1 MKEVSEFEAKLLR
14 ILRCLM
20 HRTSAD
26 QSLSLFVQTTPRPK
40 CLSRQCIELVQDN
53 LSKGVTEWLARSG
66 WMTGR
71 FLRNQSVVT
80 GRLWQRHPPESVRLT
95 FSRNSMELLIWL
107 TTENFSDPASPVAID
122 VETVTP
128 GDELLMLMTF
138 SALRST
144 LGAAILVKQPG
155 FRNHGLLA
163 LLFPEVVAVLNGF
176 EDPNVRIWCEPDR
189 AWILEALQSKLAQQW
204 FLIENFKRSSANYTD
219 LQKIGEMQSS
229 VHRRLCDSAE
239 SLGRQDLCVF
249 LLMAARLLFQTVTV
263 DRWYD
268 RMDLRLLR
276 MTERA
281 SIFHAALAFFHG
293 LSRLDQW
300 TQRAQ
305 AVGFYD
311 EDYRASQLWKS
322 EWERLGGDEL
332 WLRARRVIELVD
344 PLRTVVAN

>member
-20 HRTSAD
+20 HSTSAD
-26 QSLSLFVQTTPRPK
+26 QSLSLFVQATPRPK
-40 CLSRQCIELVQDN
+40 CLSRQCIELVQDY
-53 LSKGVTEWLARSG
+53 LKKGVTEWLARSG

-71 FLRNQSVVT
+71 FLRHQAIVA
-80 GRLWQRHPPESVRLT
+80 GRLWERHPPESLRLT

-107 TTENFSDPASPVAID
+107 TAENFSDPASPVAID
-122 VETVTP
+122 VESVTP

-155 FRNHGLLA
+155 FRNHGLIA

-176 EDPNVRIWCEPDR
+176 GEPNISIWCQQDR
-189 AWILEALQSKLAQQW
+189 AWILEALQSKLAHQW
-204 FLIENFKRSSANYTD
+204 FSMENFKRSSSNYTD
-219 LQKIGEMQSS
+219 LKKIGEMQSS
-229 VHRRLCDSAE
+229 VHTRLCEAAE
-239 SLGRQDLCVF
+239 SFGRQDLCVF
-249 LLMAARLLFQTVTV
+249 LLMAARLLFQAVTV

-268 RMDLRLLR
+268 RLDLRLLR

-281 SIFHAALAFFHG
+281 PIFRAGLAFFLG
-293 LSRLDQW
+293 LNRLEQW

-305 AVGFYD
+305 SVGFYD

-322 EWERLGGDEL
+322 EWERLGGDAL
-332 WLRARRVIELVD
+332 CLRARRIIELVD
-344 PLRTVVAN
+344 PLRTAAAN